1 MAGFIDCCGLVKSC
15 LIQFN
20 LMEEIIE
27 EDEAAKRIQIESE
40 KWQDIDRND
49 LWGGLTK
56 KPFPLCDN
64 LKSSL
69 SRFYKE
75 RIETGT
81 AVDLGCGNCEST
93 TYLLQMG
100 WKVIAVDSSEI
111 ALENLQ
117 QRANR
122 LDPTWIQNK
131 HLTLVCQDMET
142 YRFPRNTQLV
152 LAQNSLMCCNPEKI
166 GDLFK
171 KIYASLAVGG
181 RLIGN
186 FYLPPKDQM
195 IEGLH
200 RKFFGTWFANK
211 PVVNF
216 LLDNT
221 GFQKE
226 FCAYANYTLLEGPQ
240 SIEFVAR
247 KT

>member
-1 MAGFIDCCGLVKSC
+1 MRQTLRDKFMACFIDCCGLIKAF

-20 LMEEIIE
+20 LMEETIE
-27 EDEAAKRIQIESE
+27 EDEAAERIQIESK

-49 LWGGLTK
+49 LWGNLTK

-64 LKSSL
+64 L
-69 SRFYKE
+69 SRLYKE

-100 WKVIAVDSSEI
+100 WKVIAVDSSKI

-131 HLTLVCQDMET
+131 QLILVCQDMET
-142 YRFPRNTQLV
+142 YRFPKNTQLV

-166 GDLFK
+166 
-171 KIYASLAVGG
+171 
-181 RLIGN
+181 
-186 FYLPPKDQM
+186 
-195 IEGLH
+195 
-200 RKFFGTWFANK
+200 
-211 PVVNF
+211 
-216 LLDNT
+216 
-221 GFQKE
+221 
-226 FCAYANYTLLEGPQ
+226 
-240 SIEFVAR
+240 
-247 KT
+247 